1 MNFQSAT
8 KAFDDLCK
16 NSLILL
22 TIFFVGEVGMRRLSV
37 AANQV
42 LNMTINEHSAPVE
55 SPQRKAAIDRRSV
68 VVGLGLAAGAAFSH
82 FNTPRALASP
92 IAEARF
98 QRLIPS
104 KVGGWTSRKRAEDEG
119 QDKLYENLETR
130 IYEGNG
136 LPAMMLLIAYS
147 SVQRND
153 VQVHRPEVCYPAAG
167 FPILWTK
174 PATIDAGNRKLLG
187 RELLADRGGLH
198 ERIIYWVRVGDEFPI
213 GWPEQRLTMALS
225 NARGVTPDGVLF
237 RVSTI
242 EDDPEI
248 AASALRMFIKAFIAT
263 SSPSF
268 RETVLF

>member
-1 MNFQSAT
+1 M
-8 KAFDDLCK
+8 
-16 NSLILL
+16 
-22 TIFFVGEVGMRRLSV
+22 IFFVGEVGMRRLSV
-37 AANQV
+37 EANQV
-42 LNMTINEHSAPVE
+42 LNMTTNEQSAPGE
-55 SPQRKAAIDRRSV
+55 DRQLGATIDRRSV
-68 VVGLGLAAGAAFSH
+68 VVGLGLAAGAAFSY

-92 IAEARF
+92 ITEARF
-98 QRLIPS
+98 QGLIPS
-104 KVGGWTSRKRAEDEG
+104 KVGGWTSRKSAELVVPAEDEG

-167 FPILWTK
+167 FPIVWTK
-174 PATIDAGNRKLLG
+174 PATIEAGNRTLLG
-187 RELLADRGGLH
+187 RELLADRGGLN

-213 GWPEQRLTMALS
+213 GWADQRLTMALS

-242 EDDPEI
+242 EEDPER

>member
-1 MNFQSAT
+1 M
-8 KAFDDLCK
+8 
-16 NSLILL
+16 ILL
-22 TIFFVGEVGMRRLSV
+22 TIFFVGEVAVRRLSV
-37 AANQV
+37 EANQV
-42 LNMTINEHSAPVE
+42 LKMTISEHSAPDN
-55 SPQRKAAIDRRSV
+55 PQVKAAIDRRSV
-68 VVGLGLAAGAAFSH
+68 VVGLGLAAGAAVSY

-104 KVGGWTSRKRAEDEG
+104 KVGGWTSRKSAELVLPAEDEG

-136 LPAMMLLIAYS
+136 LPAIMFLIAYS

-167 FPILWTK
+167 FPIVWTK

-187 RELLADRGGLH
+187 RELLADRGGLN
-198 ERIIYWVRVGDEFPI
+198 ERIIYWVRVGEEFPI
-213 GWPEQRLTMALS
+213 GWADQRLTMALS

-242 EDDPEI
+242 EEDPEH

>member
-1 MNFQSAT
+1 
-8 KAFDDLCK
+8 
-16 NSLILL
+16 
-22 TIFFVGEVGMRRLSV
+22 
-37 AANQV
+37 
-42 LNMTINEHSAPVE
+42 MTINEHSAPDE
-55 SPQRKAAIDRRSV
+55 APRATAAIDRRSV
-68 VVGLGLAAGAAFSH
+68 MVGLGLTAGTALSY

-92 IAEARF
+92 ISEARF
-98 QRLIPS
+98 QDLIPA
-104 KVGGWTSRKRAEDEG
+104 KVGGWASRKSAELVVPAEDEG

-130 IYEGNG
+130 IYEGYG

-174 PATIDAGNRKLLG
+174 PASIDAGNRKLLG
-187 RELLADRGGLH
+187 RELLADRGGLN

-213 GWPEQRLTMALS
+213 GWAEQRLTMALS

-242 EDDPEI
+242 EDDTER
-248 AASALRMFIKAFIAT
+248 AASALRMFVKAFIAT
-263 SSPSF
+263 SSPTF
-268 RETVLF
+268 RQTVLF